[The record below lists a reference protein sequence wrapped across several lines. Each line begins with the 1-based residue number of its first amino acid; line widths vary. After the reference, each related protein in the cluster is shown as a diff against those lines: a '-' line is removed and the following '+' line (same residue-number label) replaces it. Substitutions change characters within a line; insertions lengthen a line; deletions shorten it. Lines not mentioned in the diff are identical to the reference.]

1 MIFRKEKYYYDTK
14 SLSYKQLNNN
24 GNVFLSILQYITISS
39 VISFIFIILLGT
51 FIDSPKEK
59 QLKREISFLEL
70 QYQSISE
77 KISNAQL
84 VLDDIQQRD
93 DNIYRMIFEV
103 EPIDESIRKAG
114 FGGANRYEKYKGSK
128 YSDLVIEAKKKIDK
142 LNKQLFIQSKSFDD
156 VIKLA
161 NDKATMLSC
170 IPAIQPISNE
180 NLKRM
185 ASGYG
190 YRIDPIYKT
199 RKFHNGMDFSA
210 PIGTPI
216 YATGNGVIEK
226 IKKSRSKTNYGNYI
240 LINHGYDYQSFYAH
254 LDKILVSKGKQV
266 KRGDLIGHVGNT
278 GKSTAPHLHYE
289 VRYKKRKINPANFY
303 YNDLS
308 PAEYEHML
316 FISSQENQSF
326 D

>member
-1 MIFRKEKYYYDTK
+1 MIKNKKYYYDKK
-14 SLSYKQLNNN
+14 SLSFKQLDYKH
-24 GNVFLSILQYITISS
+24 SILSNLFKYIFTSTI
-39 VISFIFIILLGT
+39 ISIIFILTMMFVIE
-51 FIDSPKEK
+51 SPEEK
-59 QLKREISFLEL
+59 KLKREIQFLEL
-70 QYQSISE
+70 QYESISQ

-114 FGGANRYEKYKGSK
+114 FGGVNRYEEYNGYNNSE
-128 YSDLVIEAKKKIDK
+128 LVIETKKKIDK
-142 LNKQLFIQSKSFDD
+142 LNKQLFIQSKSFDE
-156 VIKLA
+156 VIELA
-161 NDKATMLSC
+161 NNKATMLSC

-180 NLKRM
+180 NLRRM

-199 RKFHNGMDFSA
+199 RKFHHGMDFSA
-210 PIGTPI
+210 PIGTPV
-216 YATGNGVIEK
+216 YATGNGVIQK

-254 LDKILVSKGKQV
+254 LDKILVSKGKKV
-266 KRGDLIGHVGNT
+266 KRGDLIGLVGNT

-289 VRYKKRKINPANFY
+289 VRYKERKINPANFY

-308 PAEYEHML
+308 PEEYEHML